1 MIRFEEEVLWPQESE
16 RRLNLLRAVTFDC
29 FLMASFECL
38 LSWEA
43 QYMLVQ
49 KFLHLSKVVISNKLS
64 VLEGAAKKI
73 E

>member
-1 MIRFEEEVLWPQESE
+1 
-16 RRLNLLRAVTFDC
+16 
-29 FLMASFECL
+29 MASFEWL